1 MANIL
6 NDYLVDKTIQLN
18 KEEIQKQITT
28 FNNFMKNKLP
38 KNILGFKELEITEN
52 EKTRVN
58 VFNYVF
64 IKQYYKIDDGSF
76 ITVTPE
82 VAKKYKLSYS
92 LDVHVDMNIYN
103 NNKKFLKTANNVWLG
118 SIPIMIGSNECK
130 LSSLIDKEDNGGYFI
145 IDGID
150 KILNNKKN
158 EL

>member
-6 NDYLVDKTIQLN
+6 DDYLVDKTFELN
-18 KEEIQKQITT
+18 DEDVQKQVTI

-38 KNILGFKELEITEN
+38 KNILGFKEIEFTEN

-64 IKQYYKIDDGSF
+64 IKQFYKLDDGSF

-82 VAKKYKLSYS
+82 AARKYKLTYS
-92 LDVHVDMNIYN
+92 LDVHIDMNIYN
-103 NNKKFLKTANNVWLG
+103 NNKKIIRTANNIWLG

-145 IDGID
+145 IDGVE
-150 KILNNKKN
+150 KILNKKN

>member
-6 NDYLVDKTIQLN
+6 DDYLIDKSFKLN
-18 KEEIQKQITT
+18 KEDIEKQIKT
-28 FNNFMKNKLP
+28 FNNFMKNKIP
-38 KNILGFKELEITEN
+38 KNILGFKEIELTKN

-58 VFNYVF
+58 VYNYVF
-64 IKQYYKIDDGSF
+64 IKQYHKLEDGSF
-76 ITVTPE
+76 IIVTPE
-82 VAKKYKLSYS
+82 VARKHKLSYS
-92 LDVHVDMNIYN
+92 LDVHIDMNIFN
-103 NNKKFLKTANNVWLG
+103 ENKKFVKTANNIWLG

-145 IDGID
+145 INGVE

>member
-1 MANIL
+1 MTNIL
-6 NDYLVDKTIQLN
+6 DDYLINKINELDKEDT
-18 KEEIQKQITT
+18 QKQITT

-38 KNILGFKELEITEN
+38 KNILGFKELELTRN
-52 EKTRVN
+52 VKTRVN

-64 IKQYYKIDDGSF
+64 INQYYTLDDGT
-76 ITVTPE
+76 IIIITPE

-92 LDVHVDMNIYN
+92 LDIHVDMNIYN
-103 NNKKFLKTANNVWLG
+103 DNKKLLKTANNIWIG

-130 LSSLIDKEDNGGYFI
+130 LSSLINKEDNGGYFI

-150 KILNNKKN
+150 KILNKKN